1 MHLIGLTDDHRPTEA
16 DGSDWPCPISVEEL
30 ELFAAASSHQFVRQL
45 VQEGKA
51 DGYVHTDKLD
61 DLMDAFGSG
70 KWQKLCHKT
79 TSELYL
85 EDCFPSLYAAVFLS
99 PPALNPLA
107 ENRSDSC
114 YPSWYVQ

>member
-1 MHLIGLTDDHRPTEA
+1 MAE
-16 DGSDWPCPISVEEL
+16 
-30 ELFAAASSHQFVRQL
+30 
-45 VQEGKA
+45 QEGKA

-85 EDCFPSLYAAVFLS
+85 EDCFPSLYVTCVLSHATSRVSSLYLHGAIMSVSPLHSLTSHIHYCRDRLAAAKSSSL
-99 PPALNPLA
+99 PLH
-107 ENRSDSC
+107 
-114 YPSWYVQ
+114 